1 MTMTTWLRIGIRNLW
16 RSRLRLGLVAALIGA
31 PFFLL
36 LVMQSIGDAVQ
47 RQTETLKQ
55 NVNNT
60 LQLRARGSMGH
71 VNMVGNADI
80 LPQDALAKV
89 KGVAHVAK
97 VEPYLLAMTPTE
109 GHNFAMVV
117 GVDPGDTRRLESHG
131 EAGNPK
137 ILSGRDLTF
146 DDRGKA
152 VAIIGQGLAK
162 WAGIEPEA
170 LEAGN
175 EAATLTLDLRRTHP
189 VIFALDRAPA
199 TFTVVGIYASGYV
212 FGDLQLFTP
221 LDTFREVY
229 GVPEGISWLYVRAD
243 SAENLAAVERQ
254 LRAML
259 GDIADIISP
268 TTVAQFQSSASAAV
282 QRLANSGTA
291 LSALLM
297 VLVVFFV
304 MLLVVRQRAWEIGT
318 LKAIGASNSGIVA
331 SFLTEAVLLCAV
343 GAVAGA
349 VLFALWGGALAQLV
363 FGLGVSPFL
372 PTQYAGLATTLALAP
387 RFDTTTLAALIGAS
401 LLAALGGSAWG
412 IWQIVRLSPME
423 AIHHE

>member
-1 MTMTTWLRIGIRNLW
+1 MTMVRIGIRNLW
-16 RSRLRLGLVAALIGA
+16 RSKLRLVLVAALIGT

-47 RQTETLKQ
+47 RQTEILKH

-71 VNMVGNADI
+71 VNMVGNEDI

-89 KGVAHVAK
+89 KGVEHVAK

-117 GVDPGDTRRLESHG
+117 GVAPGDTRRLESHG

-137 ILSGRDLTF
+137 ILAGRDLT
-146 DDRGKA
+146 DADRGKP
-152 VAIIGQGLAK
+152 VAIVGQGVAK
-162 WAGIEPEA
+162 WAGIKPEA
-170 LEAGN
+170 LGR
-175 EAATLTLDLRRTHP
+175 AALTLDLKHTHP
-189 VIFALDRAPA
+189 VIFALDRAPV

-212 FGDLQLFTP
+212 FGDMQLFTP

-243 SAENLAAVERQ
+243 SADNLPAVERQ

-268 TTVAQFQSSASAAV
+268 TTVAEFQATATAAV
-282 QRLANSGTA
+282 QRLANGGTV
-291 LSALLM
+291 LSAVLM
-297 VLVVFFV
+297 VLVVYFV
-304 MLLVVRQRAWEIGT
+304 MLLVVRERAREIGT
-318 LKAIGASNSGIVA
+318 LKAIGASDAGIVA

-343 GAVAGA
+343 GAIAGA
-349 VLFALWGGALAQLV
+349 LLFALWGGALAQLV
-363 FGLGVSPFL
+363 FGLGVGPFL
-372 PTQYAGLATTLALAP
+372 PAQYGSLATTLSLAP
-387 RFDTTTLAALIGAS
+387 RFDPSTLAVLVVAS
-401 LLAALGGSAWG
+401 VVAALGGSAWG
-412 IWQIVRLSPME
+412 IRQIIRLSPME
-423 AIHHE
+423 AMRNE